1 MSTYYLLWLLAFTVV
16 AIEYE
21 RVSRASVWFVLKV
34 QTLILDARLLAS
46 SYWMYLKISREF
58 RAIGLKPPKFQ
69 YIPIQERS
77 DV

>member
-16 AIEYE
+16 AVEYE
-21 RVSRASVWFVLKV
+21 RVSRASVWLVLKI
-34 QTLILDARLLAS
+34 QTFILDVRLLAS
-46 SYWMYLKISREF
+46 SYWMYLKISREL
-58 RAIGLKPPKFQ
+58 RAIGLEPPKFQ